1 MMLDLLLILLVG
13 GTLWL
18 GYRKSAFR
26 FVIPLLEWIGGLW
39 LLMQVTPPILSFL
52 HRTLNPEPRMAFLFT
67 LIVLM
72 VIIFYL
78 MVRLNRALMS
88 RMRGKAAGVA
98 VNAAKAL
105 IAALLVIVV
114 AGWLVQALD
123 RQGWLPEATRQA
135 SYTYPVLKT
144 TNSVTGSLSQAFAE
158 TFHRYT
164 LLVKNTFTL

>member
-1 MMLDLLLILLVG
+1 MDRRIMAPDEGHASDSCFSAPDLKP
-13 GTLWL
+13 GTPD
-18 GYRKSAFR
+18 G
-26 FVIPLLEWIGGLW
+26 IP
-39 LLMQVTPPILSFL
+39 V
-52 HRTLNPEPRMAFLFT
+52 T
-67 LIVLM
+67 LIVLI

-98 VNAAKAL
+98 ANAAKAL

-114 AGWLVQALD
+114 AGWLVQSID

-144 TNSVTGSLSQAFAE
+144 ANSVTGGVSRAFAE
-158 TFHRYT
+158 TFHEYT
-164 LLVKNTFTL
+164 LLVKKTFTQ